1 MTLSEA
7 QWIIVLELA
16 CRWDSESIRDRATSA
31 LLQKLTAIK
40 KIVIGRRFDI
50 EDLTYNGM
58 LALTKRDEP
67 LNLGE
72 AEELALE
79 DVLRIS
85 RFREHYRTHMT
96 TYSAWGE
103 GRAYQRRVGNGDD
116 HSIKEYQ
123 SRKRLIS
130 TELQK
135 YMTTDLHEATVTEI
149 KSSEYLRRRH
159 HFV

>member
-72 AEELALE
+72 VKELALE
-79 DVLRIS
+79 DVLKIS
-85 RFREHYRTHMT
+85 RLREYYCTHMT
-96 TYSAWGE
+96 TFNAWGL
-103 GRAYQRRVGNGDD
+103 GRDYQRQWGRNED
-116 HSIKEYQ
+116 HSLKEYQ
-123 SRKRLIS
+123 SNKWQVPLKSR
-130 TELQK
+130 E
-135 YMTTDLHEATVTEI
+135 YMTTDLDEAMRMKCRESVTG
-149 KSSEYLRRRH
+149 ST
-159 HFV
+159 